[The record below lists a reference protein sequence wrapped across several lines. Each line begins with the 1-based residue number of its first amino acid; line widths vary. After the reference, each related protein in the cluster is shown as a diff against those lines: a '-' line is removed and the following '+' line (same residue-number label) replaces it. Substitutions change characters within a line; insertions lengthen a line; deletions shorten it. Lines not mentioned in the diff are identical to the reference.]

1 MDDLQPFRNNL
12 KRRYDMDVMVS
23 GLLAVLIALIPLL
36 YYYILNTFFYGR
48 YYDIVNEV
56 NIFEWMT
63 YAITGCTIVAVI
75 YPLYTRLITHA
86 KRDREWRESLI
97 SFAESKGAS
106 TSALREK
113 HQEITDGDR
122 FRMLIPLK
130 IFAGLTAVSTYV
142 MVVFGS
148 IHWLQQIVSI
158 FVGPIGALIIT
169 MPTLIKFPYRH
180 ESDQIEFTRIL
191 KEALG
196 EVGIEISVM
205 PETMIHRERHEV
217 IRLIVLSLGLYL
229 VYRVIRI
236 ITDMNGH
243 MRYQHTY
250 ERVLLA
256 QLEGKDA
263 KLDTDRRGRF
273 IRLRRK
279 PKPLIV
285 AELFLIAVCLT
296 YLMRLSGI
304 SLDIYY
310 DLSNFTIINNPD
322 LERLY
327 NYVMAFLEICLL
339 MLTIQALIGIK
350 SGRIRSWRKVTRSCI
365 AFMLM
370 VIPQLFIYK
379 ANSYTHL
386 FDFNP
391 YLTLVSV
398 YGIILLMILSIS
410 IRKYYTPV
418 GEKMPNTLTWVKY
431 IFYGKL
437 FDDGSEDKGIMG
449 VLKKIS

>member
-1 MDDLQPFRNNL
+1 
-12 KRRYDMDVMVS
+12 MVN
-23 GLLAVLIALIPLL
+23 GLLAALIALIPLL
-36 YYYILNTFFYGR
+36 YHYILNTFFYGR
-48 YYDIVNEV
+48 YYEIVTEA
-56 NIFEWMT
+56 NIFNWMT
-63 YAITGCTIVAVI
+63 FAVTGCTIVAVV
-75 YPLYTRLITHA
+75 YTLYTRLVFHA
-86 KRDREWRESLI
+86 KRDCGWRESLI
-97 SFAESKGAS
+97 SFAEARGAP

-113 HQEITDGDR
+113 HQEIADGDR
-122 FRMLIPLK
+122 FKMLIPLK
-130 IFAGLTAVSTYV
+130 ILAGFTAVGTYII
-142 MVVFGS
+142 VVFGG
-148 IHWLQQIVSI
+148 IHWFQQIICI
-158 FVGPIGALIIT
+158 FAGPIGALLVTIPMLVT
-169 MPTLIKFPYRH
+169 YPYKH
-180 ESDQIEFTRIL
+180 ESSQIEFTKLL

-196 EVGIEISVM
+196 EVGITISVM
-205 PETMIHRERHEV
+205 PETMVHREWKEV
-217 IRLIVLSLGLYL
+217 LRLTVMTLGLYL
-229 VYRVIRI
+229 IYGLVNIF
-236 ITDMNGH
+236 TNMNAH
-243 MRYQHTY
+243 MRYQHSY

-263 KLDTDRRGRF
+263 KLDTDKRGRF
-273 IRLRRK
+273 VRLRRK

-285 AELFLIAVCLT
+285 AELFLIVVCLT

-322 LERLY
+322 IERLY
-327 NYVMAFLEICLL
+327 NYTMAFLEICLL
-339 MLTIQALIGIK
+339 MRTIQALIGIK

-365 AFMLM
+365 TFMIM

-398 YGIILLMILSIS
+398 YGITLLMILSVS

-418 GEKMPNTLTWVKY
+418 GEKMPDTLAWVKY

-437 FDDGSEDKGIMG
+437 FDDGCDDKGMMG
-449 VLKKIS
+449 ILKKIY